1 MSDLAG
7 KRALITGATGFIG
20 GALARRLHEEG
31 AVVHG
36 VTRRKPEAAGPC
48 ERWWEADLTDDA
60 VVRRLLDE
68 VNPDLVF
75 HLAGMVAGARGPELV
90 LPMLQANLVGPVN
103 LLLAAQERH
112 VRLLFAGS
120 LEEPQPDST
129 WPVPASPYAAA
140 KFAAGA
146 YARMF
151 QALYGRQAAW
161 LRLFMVYGPGQSDAR
176 KLVPYVT
183 LALLRG
189 DAPELSTGAR
199 PVDWIYIEDV
209 VDAFL
214 AAAVVPR
221 LGVHPLDIGSGRL
234 VTVRAVVEE
243 LVRIVNPGIAPRF
256 GTIAERPMEQVRVAD
271 VASTTERLGWAP
283 RTPLEL
289 GLRKTVEWYQR
300 HGPPFV
306 GADETSH

>member
-1 MSDLAG
+1 MTNLAR
-7 KRALITGATGFIG
+7 KRVLITGASGFIG

-36 VTRRKPEAAGPC
+36 VTRRKPEATGPC
-48 ERWWEADLTDDA
+48 ERWWEADLADDA

-68 VNPDLVF
+68 VSPDLVI
-75 HLAGMVAGARGPELV
+75 HLAGLSAAARGAELV
-90 LPMLQANLVGPVN
+90 LPMLQANLVGAVN
-103 LLLAAQERH
+103 LLLAAQERD

-120 LEEPQPDST
+120 VEEPRPEAT
-129 WPVPASPYAAA
+129 WPVPSSPYAAA

-151 QALYGRQAAW
+151 QALYGTQAAW
-161 LRLFMVYGPGQSDAR
+161 LRLCMVYGPGQPDVR

-189 DAPELSTGAR
+189 EAPELSSGVR
-199 PVDWIYIEDV
+199 PVDWIYIDDV

-214 AAAVVPR
+214 AAAVVPE
-221 LGVHPLDIGSGRL
+221 LGVQPLDIGSGRL
-234 VTVRAVVEE
+234 VTVRAVVGA
-243 LVRIVNPGIAPRF
+243 LVRIVNTGIAPRF
-256 GTIAERPMEQVRVAD
+256 GAIPERSMEQAQMAD
-271 VASTTERLGWAP
+271 VATTTERLGWAP

-300 HGPPFV
+300 HGASFV
-306 GADETSH
+306 GANIR